1 MTKHISIPDHNET
14 SPKRSSGATAG
25 AFTFV
30 TVDALDPETGRRVA
44 EADTIENEVKVLFKR
59 ADAAL
64 AEAGLSRKDLVKSTC
79 WISDE
84 AHRFDFLYAYR
95 DECATG
101 VYPQRITMS
110 VGLPGDCRGA
120 IEFVA
125 VAQ

>member
-1 MTKHISIPDHNET
+1 MSEFISIPGHHSAT
-14 SPKRSSGATAG
+14 TGATAG
-25 AFTFV
+25 GFTFLTV
-30 TVDALDPETGRRVA
+30 TALDPATGKRVP
-44 EADTIENEVKVLFKR
+44 EAGSVADEVKVLFER
-59 ADAAL
+59 ADEIL
-64 AEAGLSRKDLVKSTC
+64 AEAGLGRENLVKSVC

-95 DECATG
+95 DQCAEG

-125 VAQ
+125 AK